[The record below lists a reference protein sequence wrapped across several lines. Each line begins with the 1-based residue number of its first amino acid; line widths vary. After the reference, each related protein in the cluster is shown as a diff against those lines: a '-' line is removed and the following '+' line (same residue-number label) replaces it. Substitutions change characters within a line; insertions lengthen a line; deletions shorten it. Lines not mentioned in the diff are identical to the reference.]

1 MGVAGR
7 ISTMACFMLFVILVC
22 HHFACT
28 AQYEGDFTASGSS
41 VAQTSRSRSTDQAF
55 STKED
60 NITITVLG
68 LFPYHFTGATLE
80 ALYQGDFA
88 FGIVAR
94 VAAQMA
100 LDDIKKTDDLLSGH
114 NLELK
119 SVDSECDVG
128 SCLYSVAE
136 EALRPNRPVII
147 LGPHCNKPTEY
158 VGEFVTVNSNVI
170 TVSYGSNTPELIDSE
185 KYRGFFRTV
194 PPKTELNKGVHTLL
208 NRFRWERIC
217 LAVQGDNFNIKLS
230 ESLIQYLEEKS
241 FNFTIIHSVTERDIQ
256 FLSGSFCRV
265 FIIIADPVNYPY
277 VVCFLKLS
285 GLTGAAYQTIFMGQ
299 FGTSEINFWNTFCP
313 PDNLILKGSQSS
325 ISAYFSIENEKE
337 EEKEELEEDNWK
349 KNILHGADFEAK
361 LSACLEELARDIE
374 YDFNASIVIEN
385 SDLVIAGAA
394 YDAMWLIALGIN
406 ASIEPLAENGW
417 TLEDYLPQSHAQVS
431 QLIIDNF
438 ENVSFEGVYKK
449 IDFTKQRH
457 HPNVDVFISQFQGDA
472 FVPIAIYSSDSDN
485 VTWDNNS
492 SFIWIGDK
500 PPKDRPSVVN
510 VTIPTW
516 VGIFMMVLT
525 LLGLILSGIFFSFNC
540 YFRNQRLIKASSPH
554 INNLIILG
562 CVVGFLSITS
572 FTLEGYYG
580 IPESTR
586 TYFCNSSV
594 LMVCSAFTLS
604 FGALL
609 VKTWRIYM
617 IFRNPWAKH
626 RIYKDYVLYIIVA
639 VMLGVDT
646 LIFCFLLGFGP
657 LKSVEDKMFT
667 TEYTY
672 AFQVCEGQNFNG
684 VFVGILVIY
693 KLLMLVF
700 GVFLAIQS
708 HKIKSKAFN
717 DSKYIAMAIYGVVLI
732 ILIGLPIAIFA
743 FFGNQLLW
751 SFIAINV
758 TVATCCSIILFTV
771 FIPKVV
777 ILYKRRNETNATLVT
792 SKYNTEVSTNTSH
805 QHTNTRFRKM
815 SYDVAAHR
823 RTQNIPVRRTKSD
836 AFLNTTS
843 SVVFSPS
850 LPLLSFEET
859 TSTEQTSVLGN
870 ERSSLTP
877 DLWPPTMEIIAEEIE
892 SDDDSTSV

>member
-1 MGVAGR
+1 MQSRCIAFCV
-7 ISTMACFMLFVILVC
+7 LFVILSLVC
-22 HHFACT
+22 NHFVCT
-28 AQYEGDFTASGSS
+28 AQHEGDFTANGGSG
-41 VAQTSRSRSTDQAF
+41 STDQAF
-55 STKED
+55 STKEG
-60 NITITVLG
+60 NITIRVLG
-68 LFPYHFTGATLE
+68 LFPYYFTGATLE
-80 ALYQGDFA
+80 ASYQGDFA

-100 LDDIKKTDDLLSGH
+100 LDDINKTHDLLSGY
-114 NLELK
+114 NLELI
-119 SVDSECDVG
+119 SVDSECDIG

-136 EALRPNRPVII
+136 EALRPNRSVII
-147 LGPHCNKPTEY
+147 LGPHCNRPTEY

-170 TVSYGSNTPELIDSE
+170 TVSYGSNTPELVDSE
-185 KYRGFFRTV
+185 QYRGFFRTV
-194 PPKTELNKGVHTLL
+194 PPKTELNKGVYALL

-217 LAVQGDNFNIKLS
+217 LGVQGDNFNLKLS

-241 FNFTIIHSVTERDIQ
+241 FNFTIIHSVTERGVR
-256 FLSGSFCRV
+256 FLNGSFCRV

-277 VVCFLKLS
+277 VVCFLELS

-299 FGTSEINFWNTFCP
+299 FGTSEISFWNAFCP
-313 PDNLILKGSQSS
+313 SDNLILKGAQSS
-325 ISAYFSIENEKE
+325 ISVHFSIENEKE
-337 EEKEELEEDNWK
+337 EQKEELEEDNWK
-349 KNILHGADFEAK
+349 KNILHGADFEAN
-361 LSACLEELARDIE
+361 LSAYLEELAIE
-374 YDFNASIVIEN
+374 YDFNASIVIES

-417 TLEDYLPQSHAQVS
+417 TLEDYLPQSYTQVS
-431 QLIIDNF
+431 EIIIDNF

-492 SFIWIGDK
+492 SFVWIGDE

-510 VTIPTW
+510 VTIPSW

-525 LLGLILSGIFFSFNC
+525 LLGLILSGIFFTFNC
-540 YFRNQRLIKASSPH
+540 YFRNRRLIKASSPH

-562 CVVGFLSITS
+562 CVIGFLSITS

-580 IPESTR
+580 IPESAR

-626 RIYKDYVLYIIVA
+626 RMYKDYVLYVIVA
-639 VMLGVDT
+639 VMLGVDL

-657 LKSVEDKMFT
+657 LKSVEYKVFT

-672 AFQVCEGQNFNG
+672 SIRLCEGQRLNG
-684 VFVGILVIY
+684 VFVGILMIY

-700 GVFLAIQS
+700 GVFLAVQS
-708 HKIKSKAFN
+708 RKIKSKAFN

-743 FFGNQLLW
+743 VLGNQLLW
-751 SFIAINV
+751 SFVAINV
-758 TVATCCSIILFTV
+758 TVATCCYIILFTV

-815 SYDVAAHR
+815 SYDVSAHR
-823 RTQNIPVRRTKSD
+823 RTYNIPVRRTKSD
-836 AFLNTTS
+836 AFLNTTT
-843 SVVFSPS
+843 SVVSSPS
-850 LPLLSFEET
+850 LPLLSFEE
-859 TSTEQTSVLGN
+859 SKSKEQTSVLGN

-877 DLWPPTMEIIAEEIE
+877 DLSPSTMEIIAEEIE

>member
-1 MGVAGR
+1 MQSGC
-7 ISTMACFMLFVILVC
+7 MAFCVLFVILVC
-22 HHFACT
+22 NHFVCT
-28 AQYEGDFTASGSS
+28 AQHEGDFTASGSS
-41 VAQTSRSRSTDQAF
+41 VAQTSGSGSTDQAF

-68 LFPYHFTGATLE
+68 LFPYNFTGATLE
-80 ALYQGDFA
+80 ALLQGDFA
-88 FGIVAR
+88 FGIVAYA
-94 VAAQMA
+94 AAQMA
-100 LDDIKKTDDLLSGH
+100 LDDINNKTHDLLSGH
-114 NLELK
+114 NLKLI
-119 SVDSECDVG
+119 SVNSECDVG

-170 TVSYGSNTPELIDSE
+170 TVSYGSNTPELVDSE

-194 PPKTELNKGVHTLL
+194 PPKRELNKGVHTLL

-230 ESLIQYLEEKS
+230 ESLIQYLVKKS
-241 FNFTIIHSVTERDIQ
+241 FNFTIIHSVTERNIQ
-256 FLSGSFCRV
+256 FLNGSFCRV

-277 VVCFLKLS
+277 AVWFLELS

-299 FGTSEINFWNTFCP
+299 FGASEINFCNASSCP
-313 PDNLILKGSQSS
+313 PVNLVLKGSQSS
-325 ISAYFSIENEKE
+325 ISVHFSIENEKE

-349 KNILHGADFEAK
+349 KNILHGTDFEAK
-361 LSACLEELARDIE
+361 LSAFLEELAIE
-374 YDFNASIVIEN
+374 YEFNASIVIEN

-406 ASIEPLAENGW
+406 ASIEPLAEHGW
-417 TLEDYLPQSHAQVS
+417 TLEDYLPQSNAQVS
-431 QLIIDNF
+431 QIIIDNF

-472 FVPIAIYSSDSDN
+472 FVPIAIYPSDSDN

-492 SFIWIGDK
+492 SFIWIGDE

-525 LLGLILSGIFFSFNC
+525 IVGLILSGIFFTFNC
-540 YFRNQRLIKASSPH
+540 YFRNRRLIKASSPH

-562 CVVGFLSITS
+562 CVVGFLFITS

-580 IPESTR
+580 IPESAR

-639 VMLGVDT
+639 VMLGVDL

-657 LKSVEDKMFT
+657 LKSVEYRVFT

-672 AFQVCEGQNFNG
+672 SIRLCEGQKFNG
-684 VFVGILVIY
+684 IFVGILIIY
-693 KLLMLVF
+693 KILMLVF

-732 ILIGLPIAIFA
+732 ILIGLPISTFA
-743 FFGNQLLW
+743 LLGNQLLW

-777 ILYKRRNETNATLVT
+777 ILYKKRNETIRPLVT
-792 SKYNTEVSTNTSH
+792 SKYNTESSTNTSH
-805 QHTNTRFRKM
+805 QHTNTRYRKM
-815 SYDVAAHR
+815 SYHVPAHR
-823 RTQNIPVRRTKSD
+823 RTQNINVSLRRTKSD
-836 AFLNTTS
+836 GFFNTKS
-843 SVVFSPS
+843 SVVSS
-850 LPLLSFEET
+850 PLLSFEET
-859 TSTEQTSVLGN
+859 TSTQQTIVLGN
-870 ERSSLTP
+870 KRPSLTP
-877 DLWPPTMEIIAEEIE
+877 NRWPPTMDIIAEEIE
-892 SDDDSTSV
+892 SDNNST